1 MYKLFLKR
9 IFDLFFSGIIC
20 ILLVPLF
27 IITYVAVK
35 SDSNGDFL
43 YIQERLGKK
52 GYRFKLF
59 KIRTMIDVP
68 RISDKEILKGNREV
82 TRVGSLLRR
91 FKIDEL
97 PQILNILKGDM
108 SFVGPRPCLPAL
120 QKDFNEDG
128 RMRTKVKP
136 GLTGLAQTNGNIYLT
151 WEERW
156 KYDRHY
162 VENIT
167 IFLDIK
173 IVLKTAL
180 IVFMGEE
187 LFLNKPNV

>member
-1 MYKLFLKR
+1 
-9 IFDLFFSGIIC
+9 
-20 ILLVPLF
+20 
-27 IITYVAVK
+27 
-35 SDSNGDFL
+35 
-43 YIQERLGKK
+43 
-52 GYRFKLF
+52 
-59 KIRTMIDVP
+59 
-68 RISDKEILKGNREV
+68 
-82 TRVGSLLRR
+82 
-91 FKIDEL
+91 
-97 PQILNILKGDM
+97 
-108 SFVGPRPCLPAL
+108 
-120 QKDFNEDG
+120 
-128 RMRTKVKP
+128 MRTKVKP